1 MMGGERWCRRTNKG
15 ISDRAREGEV
25 RWGANKGKGRCSVE
39 REREGG
45 GKGYNDVIARPLRA
59 STECW
64 PVTGPMNAVKRDE
77 MHTMH
82 RETS

>member
-45 GKGYNDVIARPLRA
+45 GKGYNDVIA
-59 STECW
+59 
-64 PVTGPMNAVKRDE
+64 
-77 MHTMH
+77 
-82 RETS
+82 